1 MDSDNPRAS
10 FDAFLSGLK
19 QSATRPF
26 DLPADQR
33 EVYYTLTRKSIFPI
47 FSELA
52 AEVTKKGMPA
62 PIAAQTPTFYSHQT
76 VDRGLSQA
84 EWLSVKVHTPISP
97 SPLRIGDK
105 EVGNVTSTLYV
116 SDNVNS
122 VSFKTLD
129 TGEVVFANENMD
141 GTDRV
146 LNTSSALFEPVPSHK
161 LYPAGNPAAWV
172 NKIVERKMLD
182 KMQAEL
188 AAKPPR

>member
-1 MDSDNPRAS
+1 M
-10 FDAFLSGLK
+10 G
-19 QSATRPF
+19 
-26 DLPADQR
+26 DQ
-33 EVYYTLTRKSIFPI
+33 
-47 FSELA
+47 
-52 AEVTKKGMPA
+52 
-62 PIAAQTPTFYSHQT
+62 
-76 VDRGLSQA
+76 
-84 EWLSVKVHTPISP
+84 
-97 SPLRIGDK
+97 

-116 SDNVNS
+116 SDSVNS